1 MKSLAL
7 LYKYVSAVRFGRRQQ
22 HFLYSYSAANHFCR
36 IRGRHN
42 KDRRSTLPSR
52 LPGFVLIIRIAAP
65 PSFFPLFYSTN
76 HHHTQMCNDHT
87 ITTPHTSCTL
97 NRCIISSFFFHNSHF
112 LFKLD
117 LSYTR
122 ISGRSRRVS
131 HAGAA

>member
-1 MKSLAL
+1 MELSALLPWRCRLHHLRRSTKLRAEVKSLAL

-22 HFLYSYSAANHFCR
+22 HFLYSYSAANHFCC

-87 ITTPHTSCTL
+87 MTTPHV
-97 NRCIISSFFFHNSHF
+97 RYPE
-112 LFKLD
+112 
-117 LSYTR
+117 SY
-122 ISGRSRRVS
+122 IL
-131 HAGAA
+131 H